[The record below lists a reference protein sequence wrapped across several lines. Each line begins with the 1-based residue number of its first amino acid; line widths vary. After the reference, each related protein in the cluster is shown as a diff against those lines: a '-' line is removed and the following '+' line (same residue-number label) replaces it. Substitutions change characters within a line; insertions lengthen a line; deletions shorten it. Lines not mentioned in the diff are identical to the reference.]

1 MGNTEA
7 YGFQCDINGKYWCW
21 DCGGPDYA
29 EYHGKGIGEDYRVK
43 DGITAFPERPE
54 ECEECGNRQYKH
66 VRNRPDDD
74 LTYRGFEDKSLN
86 EEGSWKCRSCSH
98 KHFKKDLAE
107 DSSDEGGAE

>member
-29 EYHGKGIGEDYRVK
+29 EYHGKGLGEDYRVK
-43 DGITAFPERPE
+43 DSITAFPERPE
-54 ECEECGNRQYKH
+54 ECEVCGNRQYKH

-107 DSSDEGGAE
+107 DSSDEGGAV